1 MSTSKIRFALLNK
14 FLVDSL
20 SKSLHICACRSC
32 ELRKSLA
39 QKRSMPE
46 QTSGDLSNPIRTR
59 EVLMI
64 LLLDLSVVTP
74 YAVNKLMENGLYTLR
89 LFKIIF

>member
-1 MSTSKIRFALLNK
+1 MSTLLIK

-59 EVLMI
+59 EVLMN
-64 LLLDLSVVTP
+64 DDSTAGSERCYSVCS
-74 YAVNKLMENGLYTLR
+74 E
-89 LFKIIF
+89 

>member
-1 MSTSKIRFALLNK
+1 M
-14 FLVDSL
+14 
-20 SKSLHICACRSC
+20 
-32 ELRKSLA
+32 

-74 YAVNKLMENGLYTLR
+74 YAVNKLTENGLHPET
-89 LFKIIF
+89 F